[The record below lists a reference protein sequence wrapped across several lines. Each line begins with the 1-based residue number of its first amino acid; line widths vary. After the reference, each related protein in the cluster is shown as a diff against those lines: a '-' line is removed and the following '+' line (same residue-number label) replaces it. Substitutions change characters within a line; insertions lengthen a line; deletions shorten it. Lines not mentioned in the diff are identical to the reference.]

1 MSDAPAPAA
10 PVLALQIQYIKD
22 LSFEAPN
29 APAIFT
35 RLTEAPEI
43 NVDVN
48 VSVTRL
54 QDNFYE
60 VVLHFDVKAA
70 AKGETAFILE
80 LAYGAVAQVNP
91 EDPDHLQPLLLIEVP
106 RLVFPFA
113 RALISDTTRDGG
125 FPPLLLQPIDFVQL
139 YRARLER
146 AAAEAQTEQK
156 Q

>member
-1 MSDAPAPAA
+1 MSDQPLP
-10 PVLALQIQYIKD
+10 PLALQIQYIKD

-35 RLTEAPEI
+35 RLNEAPEI

-48 VSVTRL
+48 VNVQRL
-54 QDNFYE
+54 QDHFYE
-60 VVLHFDVKAA
+60 VILHFEIKATSA
-70 AKGETAFILE
+70 GETAFIME
-80 LAYGAVAQVNP
+80 LKYAAVAQANP

-106 RLVFPFA
+106 RLLFPFT
-113 RALISDTTRDGG
+113 RSIISETTRDGG

-139 YRARLER
+139 YRARMER
-146 AAAEAQTEQK
+146 AAAEAQAAPK